1 MSLKFIAACG
11 SGLGSSLI
19 VSMNTSKVLKE
30 LGIEG
35 LVEHCDISS
44 LAFNIA
50 DFYILGKDV
59 AESAAVDKLDV
70 TKIIIL
76 DSILSLS
83 ELKEKISQKCL

>member
-19 VSMNTSKVLKE
+19 VSMNASKVLKE
-30 LGIEG
+30 LGIEAQ
-35 LVEHCDISS
+35 VEHSDISS
-44 LAFNIA
+44 LAFSTA

-59 AESAAVDKLDV
+59 AESAAVGKLDP
-70 TKIIIL
+70 TKIIVL